1 MAIRINPSE
10 ISGTIAGTAL
20 TDALGPYRF
29 RGGPSCQGVRISA
42 SSTNA
47 TDVGKIYFTEPG
59 VALVTNDA
67 EAPIVSNVPTTLT
80 VPFSIVLDTNQ
91 MGGAVDIYLA
101 APTKAG
107 TFTGRIQ
114 KVVQ

>member
-20 TDALGPYRF
+20 SDALGPYRF
-29 RGGPSCQGVRISA
+29 RGGTSMDSVRISA

-59 VALVTNDA
+59 VTLATNDA

-80 VPFSIVLDTNQ
+80 VPFSIVLDSNQ
-91 MGGAVDIYLA
+91 MGGKVDIYVA

-107 TFTGRIQ
+107 TFTARIQ
-114 KVVQ
+114 RVR